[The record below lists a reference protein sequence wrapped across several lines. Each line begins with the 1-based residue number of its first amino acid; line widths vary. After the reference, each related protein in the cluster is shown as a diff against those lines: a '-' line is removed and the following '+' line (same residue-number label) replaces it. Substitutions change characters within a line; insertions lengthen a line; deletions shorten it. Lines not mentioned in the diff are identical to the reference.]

1 MVPNKI
7 PNVDPAG
14 QPQQTGQG
22 PEKAGDSAEF
32 RRMLERLEA
41 IAKKTDG
48 SHADVDKVQGTEAFM
63 DAMKKADEDFITA
76 MDLRRKLEEAYRRN
90 QP

>member
-1 MVPNKI
+1 MVPDKI

-14 QPQQTGQG
+14 QPQQPRQG

-41 IAKKTDG
+41 IAKQTSG
-48 SHADVDKVQGTEAFM
+48 SRADVDKV
-63 DAMKKADEDFITA
+63 
-76 MDLRRKLEEAYRRN
+76 LEEAYRRN

>member
-1 MVPNKI
+1 MVPDKI

-14 QPQQTGQG
+14 QPRQG

-41 IAKKTDG
+41 IAKQTSG
-48 SHADVDKVQGTEAFM
+48 SRADVDKVQGTEAFM
-63 DAMKKADEDFITA
+63 KAMKKADEDFITA